1 MTGTAATVKYHVSD
15 FLQDRHPYNVEQ
27 SYTAQRAR
35 EAGRVHNGLMP
46 QGLDTLLESLAD
58 DEVNAVQKAVAL
70 RHIHAHSAAAE
81 KKIVL
86 LRKGIVPSLAKLLSG
101 APSHLIEQLA
111 MQIFRSLCVLPQGA
125 HCVIAEGG
133 LACVIRCLSDRS
145 DTEER
150 EEGRTSAASAVSL
163 IAGSWASRA
172 WVLGMACPP
181 DMELDKYSVPTRT
194 EAEAAQLSQSLC
206 DVLVSCVEKD
216 AGSPHI
222 VAHALSA
229 ISQLSL
235 ERTGLQQCLIAGA
248 LRATAGALER
258 FSREDVWVYSE
269 STVETET
276 VLHGA
281 TAVWHLALDDVGKR
295 DAAELPFVQHL
306 GRLIAFVLPVK
317 DKLLALKAALAGAAC
332 ALTMHPP
339 LKQEAIA
346 PLTNLGGEPASLM
359 DLVLRLLQ
367 QANDTYEP
375 IYQAQKHGR
384 PNPTPGVKLENA
396 AAVVKN
402 CIQAVRLIVELPAAR
417 DVLLDQLR
425 GDDTYTLRRQLFYQ
439 TPFQEAFGVRPV

>member
-1 MTGTAATVKYHVSD
+1 MTGTAGTVKYHVSD

-35 EAGRVHNGLMP
+35 EAGRVHNGMMP

-81 KKIVL
+81 KKVVL
-86 LRKGIVPSLAKLLSG
+86 LRKGIVPTLVRLLD
-101 APSHLIEQLA
+101 AEPSHLIEQLA
-111 MQIFRSLCVLPQGA
+111 MQIFRSLCILPQGA
-125 HCVIAEGG
+125 HCVVAQGG
-133 LACVIRCLSDRS
+133 LKRIVAALGNRS
-145 DTEER
+145 ELEER
-150 EEGRTSAASAVSL
+150 EEGRTSAASAVAL
-163 IAGSWASRA
+163 LGGSWAGRA
-172 WVLGMACPP
+172 WVLGVSCPP
-181 DMELDKYSVPTRT
+181 DMQLADYDVPEMTSEDSGT
-194 EAEAAQLSQSLC
+194 LSQALF
-206 DVLVSCVEKD
+206 DVLVDCVEKD
-216 AGSPHI
+216 AASPVI
-222 VAHALSA
+222 VAHVLNA
-229 ISQLSL
+229 ISQFSL
-235 ERTGLQQCLIAGA
+235 ERTGLQRCLIAGS
-248 LRATAGALER
+248 LRATATALER
-258 FSREDVWVYSE
+258 FSREDVWVYSD

-281 TAVWHLALDDVGKR
+281 TAVWHLALDDVGKK
-295 DAAELPFVQHL
+295 DAADLPFVQHL

-332 ALTMHPP
+332 ALTTHPP

-367 QANDTYEP
+367 QANETYEP

-384 PNPTPGVKLENA
+384 PNPTPGVKLETA

-417 DVLLDQLR
+417 EVLLEQLR
-425 GDDTYTLRRQLFYQ
+425 SDDTYVLRRQLFYQ
-439 TPFQEAFGVRPV
+439 TPFQAAFGVQPV